1 AHEAAALVE
10 RYAGERRHQLHR
22 GEPRAACLGLAVLEQ
37 HPGQAVTRV
46 RGVYEERADPGR
58 LGARV
63 EIRLVPLCTR
73 TAAKERTP
81 PTPAAAGDDLARG
94 RDDCEV
100 GAVLDQR
107 SIDPKGA
114 LQRPFDLRIRV
125 ITGAQRAGG
134 ARDESTQRWD
144 VYRSGEA
151 EREAH

>member
-1 AHEAAALVE
+1 PL
-10 RYAGERRHQLHR
+10 RT
-22 GEPRAACLGLAVLEQ
+22 RA
-37 HPGQAVTRV
+37 
-46 RGVYEERADPGR
+46 
-58 LGARV
+58 
-63 EIRLVPLCTR
+63 
-73 TAAKERTP
+73 AAKERTP

-134 ARDESTQRWD
+134 ARDEIAQRRD

-151 EREAH
+151 EREAHPSACRPARARRRPTQPAAPRDMVGASLRNPFRTSPRNARTRRPR